1 MAGSAQAT
9 CGGCGHMATIIREEA
24 LWFVV
29 PRDGVRDGLAYQD
42 LLMHKWLTY
51 KACGQSADFVNC
63 R

>member
-1 MAGSAQAT
+1 
-9 CGGCGHMATIIREEA
+9 MATIIREEA